1 MRRRGRPDRALLE
14 LCRLQGDVCSKEQA
28 LGLGLTGPEL
38 RGLLDR
44 GSWQRVAR
52 GMYLCHNGPIP
63 WRSLVWA
70 GLLTAGDRAAVG
82 GEAAAHLLG
91 LGEEPGR
98 IDYWIGPQTRVR
110 SERTEWN
117 FRRDSV
123 GRSSRARG
131 MLRTIGVEDLTLDIC
146 TTASRDDEIVDGLD
160 RGAERSPNHPRTP
173 PGACAATLLQEP
185 SSGTG
190 DLARTRRDRERARTP
205 IPARRRAGTCAA
217 GGTATVASWPQP
229 DPLGCRLRRVRIADR
244 TGRPSRTHRTWCS
257 PGSATGQRPGAAGK
271 GDAPLRVVRCARR
284 SLCGGCTGG
293 PGPASAGMGRT
304 SREMPPLPQRS
315 GPRVVAGRRVIEP
328 GSGRFVR
335 DCSPKVT
342 RTWRQKCFQA
352 PRGLPTWRQ
361 ECFQAPRGLPRS
373 IPVRSRP

>member
-117 FRRDSV
+117 FRRDSA
-123 GRSSRARG
+123 GWSSRARG
-131 MLRTIGVEDLTLDIC
+131 MLRTIGVEDLTLDLC
-146 TTASRDDEIVDGLD
+146 TTASRDDEIVDALTAVLNARRTTLERLLARARQRCFRNRRRVLAILHELGGIESVLEHRYLLD
-160 RGAERSPNHPRTP
+160 VERAHALPVARRQLRHGRSRTRSDVAYEEYGSLIELDGRAGHTGRGAVR
-173 PGACAATLLQEP
+173 
-185 SSGTG
+185 
-190 DLARTRRDRERARTP
+190 DLRRDNGQALLGRVTLRFGWSDVHGDPCAVAAQVARVLHLRGWDGHP
-205 IPARRRAGTCAA
+205 GRCRRCHS
-217 GGTATVASWPQP
+217 VP
-229 DPLGCRLRRVRIADR
+229 DPEWWQG
-244 TGRPSRTHRTWCS
+244 
-257 PGSATGQRPGAAGK
+257 
-271 GDAPLRVVRCARR
+271 
-284 SLCGGCTGG
+284 
-293 PGPASAGMGRT
+293 
-304 SREMPPLPQRS
+304 
-315 GPRVVAGRRVIEP
+315 VA
-328 GSGRFVR
+328 
-335 DCSPKVT
+335 
-342 RTWRQKCFQA
+342 
-352 PRGLPTWRQ
+352 
-361 ECFQAPRGLPRS
+361 
-373 IPVRSRP
+373 